1 MRYPPA
7 RIDGRTI
14 ALTGAGSGIGR
25 ALAVLLAGK
34 GVRLALA
41 DKDATGLAET
51 ARLLGNAHHSSTV
64 LDVSDAAGVKAWID
78 GAATEFGGLDG
89 VINNA
94 GLTVM
99 GSFVDTP
106 PEDFARVMA
115 VNFDGVV
122 SGCRAAMPHLKG
134 RDAARPAWIV
144 NVSSVFGLMG
154 YPGQTAYNASKFAV
168 RGLTE
173 ALHLELAVSD
183 PAIRVV
189 RVHPGGIKTNVV
201 RNGKF
206 VGAMPVASAFDHAD
220 SFEKNSPTTPAQ
232 AAQVIVDGMERGLHK
247 VLIGP
252 DARMIDLLVR
262 LFPVTYFDKI
272 GRFLRRQT
280 AS

>member
-1 MRYPPA
+1 MAYQPA
-7 RIDGRTI
+7 RLDGRTI
-14 ALTGAGSGIGR
+14 ALTGAASGIGR

-41 DKDATGLAET
+41 DKDAAGLAET
-51 ARLLGNAHHSSTV
+51 SALLGNAHHSTTV
-64 LDVSDAAGVKAWID
+64 LDVSDDPGVTAWVD
-78 GAATEFGGLDG
+78 GAAAEFGGLDG
-89 VINNA
+89 IINNA

-99 GSFVDTP
+99 GSFEDTP
-106 PEDFARVMA
+106 GSDFDRVMA

-122 SGCRAAMPHLKG
+122 SGCRAALPHLKG
-134 RDAARPAWIV
+134 REAGWIV

-183 PAIRVV
+183 PHIRVV

-220 SFEKNSPTTPAQ
+220 SFEKNSPTTPQQ
-232 AAQVIVDGMERGLHK
+232 AAQVIVDGMEKGLHK

-252 DARMIDLLVR
+252 DARMIDLIVR

-280 AS
+280 AST

>member
-1 MRYPPA
+1 MAYKPA
-7 RIDGRTI
+7 RLDGRTI

-41 DKDATGLAET
+41 DKDAVGLAET
-51 ARLLGNAHHSSTV
+51 SRLLGNAHHATTV
-64 LDVSDAAGVKAWID
+64 LDVSDAGAVTAWID
-78 GAATEFGGLDG
+78 GAAAEFGGLDG

-99 GSFVDTP
+99 GSFADTP
-106 PEDFARVMA
+106 SEDFDRVMA

-122 SGCRAAMPHLKG
+122 TGCRAALPHLRG
-134 RDAARPAWIV
+134 REAAWIV
-144 NVSSVFGLMG
+144 NISSVFGIMG

-220 SFEKNSPTTPAQ
+220 SFEKNSPTTPQQ

-247 VLIGP
+247 ILIGP
-252 DARMIDLLVR
+252 DARMIDLIVR

-280 AS
+280 ATP